1 MPKIKIRKEELYD
14 DFSDIEE
21 VEKLDENL
29 QQFKQEINKEFTL
42 GKLIDRIRLRERCP
56 SCGGELVYAPVSD
69 NQQGTGQT
77 YSQRMKPYSIY
88 EEIVCSRCGLVVKE
102 ETRRVYR

>member
-1 MPKIKIRKEELYD
+1 MPKIRIKPE
-14 DFSDIEE
+14 DFQWDFKDIEE
-21 VEKLDENL
+21 LEKSDEIEVNREYQGTKREL
-29 QQFKQEINKEFTL
+29 VL
-42 GKLIDRIRLRERCP
+42 GEVSIIKVREKCP